1 MTENVRVY
9 QTINLYEP
17 VANSQ
22 HVQQNRNLEVRF
34 GRSFKKNILSGSLTV
49 KSKENKSQ
57 KLQQPIQ
64 IHTFDG
70 ITELKP

>member
-22 HVQQNRNLEVRF
+22 HLQQNRNLEGRF
-34 GRSFKKNILSGSLTV
+34 GRSFKKNILSGSLAV
-49 KSKENKSQ
+49 KSKENKSH
-57 KLQQPIQ
+57 KLQQPIK

-70 ITELKP
+70 ITDLKP